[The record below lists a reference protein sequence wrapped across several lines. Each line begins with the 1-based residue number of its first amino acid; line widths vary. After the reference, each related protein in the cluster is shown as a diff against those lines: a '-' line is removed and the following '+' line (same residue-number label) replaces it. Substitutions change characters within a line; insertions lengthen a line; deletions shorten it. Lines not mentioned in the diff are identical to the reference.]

1 VSTTR
6 IILDAAGGA
15 GSCRRHGMAVL
26 AGTLRLH
33 SMARGVDPARISAGV
48 PGRLAQLIS
57 TPAAANRAE
66 RLRTALERRQI
77 ASDEFV
83 GRVYLA
89 VSHDDEARARLGLT
103 YTPPE
108 VVDAVLDVLD
118 EPALSGTAAPT
129 GAFRVLDPACGC
141 GAFVL
146 RAFDRLHGALVRGSS
161 MAPARA
167 ALECVERH
175 IHGADIDPGAVE
187 VTRVLLAV
195 RALAAGC
202 RTVPAM
208 NIDERD
214 FLEAPPERNVAGG
227 FDVVLGNP
235 PFVEGRRLA
244 PEMSRRLKR
253 DFRASRGKVN
263 LAACFVERAIE
274 KLSPGGRLGFVLPGA
289 MLRNERYWAVRELML
304 SRRLDRA
311 VAVHEMLFGGRT
323 VDASLVTLTRVA
335 PARLH
340 RTGVALAESVS
351 TLGGLRYRKVPQALF
366 RRAEGQRVN
375 VLLSA
380 PSLKLLARIRDAGMP
395 MERLF
400 ETRDGISTGFRPF
413 PDRLLG
419 LRRGEY
425 FISRDGERAPFTA
438 RLHKPVIDGSEISA
452 YRGVRWEG
460 RYIRYDK
467 RIEKTPEPPAG
478 RRFNCQLRDAAIFDR
493 PVKLLTRQTA
503 DRLVAT
509 VDADRFYCRNSIHVT
524 YPLPEREGEVSVEAL
539 MMLLNSRLMNYYYRM
554 TTQEIGRAFP
564 QVHVSSLRTLP
575 VAGELVENCCELAV
589 LGRLALA
596 DGIEEPELSGVI
608 ERAERIIRHA
618 YRLSSADVRRIE
630 RYASAVMP
638 ACTRAAG

>member
-15 GSCRRHGMAVL
+15 ESCRKHGIAVL
-26 AGTLRLH
+26 AGALRLH

-77 ASDEFV
+77 ASDELI

-167 ALECVERH
+167 ARKCVERH
-175 IHGADIDPGAVE
+175 IHGADVDPGAVE

-214 FLEAPPERNVAGG
+214 FLESPPEKNQADG

-263 LAACFVERAIE
+263 LAACFVERAME
-274 KLSPGGRLGFVLPGA
+274 TLSPGGRFGFVLPGA

-304 SRRLDRA
+304 SHRLDRA
-311 VAVHEMLFGGRT
+311 VAVREMLFGGRT
-323 VDASLVTLTRVA
+323 VDASLVALTRSA

-351 TLGGLRYRKVPQALF
+351 TLG
-366 RRAEGQRVN
+366 GQRVN

-380 PSLKLLARIRDAGMP
+380 PSLKLLARIRDAGTP

-438 RLHKPVIDGSEISA
+438 RLHKPVVDGSEIGA
-452 YRGVRWEG
+452 YRGVKWEG

-478 RRFNCQLRDAAIFDR
+478 RSFNCQLRDAAIFDR

-509 VDADRFYCRNSIHVT
+509 VDAGRFYCRNSIHVT
-524 YPLPEREGEVSVEAL
+524 YPLPGREGEVSAEAL

-608 ERAERIIRHA
+608 ERAERIIRQA

-638 ACTRAAG
+638 ACAPAARAAG